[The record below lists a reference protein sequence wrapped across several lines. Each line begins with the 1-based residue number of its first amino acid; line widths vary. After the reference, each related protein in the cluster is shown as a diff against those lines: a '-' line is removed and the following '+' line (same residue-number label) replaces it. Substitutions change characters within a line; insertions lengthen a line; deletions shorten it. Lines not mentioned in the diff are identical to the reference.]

1 MKFNMNDFL
10 IAVSMALDFVE
21 MDILGATA
29 DHTRRVAYISLR
41 IAEEF
46 NLTPEE
52 KFDLCSFAILHDNG
66 LSEEVLHSTL
76 EIDKLDRLG
85 RMEGFKEHC
94 NIGERNVQ
102 DYPFLT
108 DNRDIVRYH
117 HENFD
122 GTGFFGLHG
131 NEIPLLAQ
139 IVALA
144 DYVDNRFHFE
154 IPPLEHRKKIID
166 FVWFQKGKR
175 FSEEIVDAFMKVS
188 SRTRFWFDLR
198 QPFLQ
203 KELPLLV
210 PPIDR
215 EFDCEEVLRITS
227 VFSRIIDSKSKFTSR
242 HSTGLIQKAK
252 TMADYYGFTPQK
264 KIRFA
269 IAASLHDLGKLAIP
283 NRILDNRHTLS
294 MDDFEIVKAHTYFTR
309 KALEQISGFDD
320 ITEWAANHH
329 EKLNGAGYPYGFDAE
344 RLSFE
349 DRLMGCLDIYQ
360 ALTEQRPYRNPSPHK
375 EVMILM
381 KKMVKNGYIDGN
393 IVEAMDQVFS

>member
-1 MKFNMNDFL
+1 MKFNLNNFL

-29 DHTRRVAYISLR
+29 NHTRRVAYISLR
-41 IAEEF
+41 IAEKFEF
-46 NLTPEE
+46 TPEE
-52 KFDLCSFAILHDNG
+52 IFDLCSFAILHDNG

-76 EIDKLDRLG
+76 QIDKIDRLG

-94 NIGERNVQ
+94 NIGERNIEG
-102 DYPFLT
+102 YPFMT

-117 HENFD
+117 HENYN
-122 GTGFFGLHG
+122 GSGFFGIEG
-131 NEIPLLAQ
+131 DAIPLMAQ

-154 IPPLEHRKKIID
+154 IPPVDHRKKIMEY
-166 FVWFQKGKR
+166 VKNQKARR
-175 FSEEIVDAFMKVS
+175 FSLEIVDAFLEVS
-188 SRTRFWFDLR
+188 SQTRFWFDLR
-198 QPFLQ
+198 EPFLQ
-203 KELPLLV
+203 EELSLLI
-210 PPIDR
+210 PPIERD
-215 EFDCEEVLRITS
+215 FGCDEVLRITS
-227 VFSRIIDSKSKFTSR
+227 VFSRIIDSKSKFTAR
-242 HSTGLIQKAK
+242 HSTGLIEKAK
-252 TMADYYGFTPQK
+252 VMADFYGFQTEK
-264 KIRFA
+264 KKRFA

-294 MDDFEIVKAHTYFTR
+294 MDDFEIVKSHTYYTR
-309 KALEQISGFDD
+309 KALKQISCFED
-320 ITEWAANHH
+320 ITEWASNHH

-344 RLSFE
+344 RLTFE

-381 KKMVKNGYIDGN
+381 KKMVKNGYIDAD
-393 IVEAMDQVFS
+393 IVADMDRVFS